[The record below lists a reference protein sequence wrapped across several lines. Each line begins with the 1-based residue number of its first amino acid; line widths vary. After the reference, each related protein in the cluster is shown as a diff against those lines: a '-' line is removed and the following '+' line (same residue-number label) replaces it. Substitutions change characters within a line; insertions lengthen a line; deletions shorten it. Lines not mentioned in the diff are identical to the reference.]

1 VDRGLLLLL
10 PAAVCTVGL
19 FVYPFLY
26 GVSISFQPLRGG
38 GALTNYT
45 DFLADAYQRD
55 SILKTLRLAVPVAAV
70 SVAAATPLAFQLR
83 RDFRGRGAITLVL
96 MLPITFGS
104 VLVAQGMARVFS
116 PYGWLNLLLSDL
128 GLGTHQLIYN
138 YWGTLI
144 AAVLTSLPFSF
155 LLLMGFFGGIDRS
168 LEDAAATLGAGR
180 ATRFW
185 RIVLPLALPG
195 IVSAFTLA
203 LVEAFAIFP
212 SAILVGQ
219 PDNATHVLT
228 LPIYQAA
235 SQRSDYPAAAAIAVV
250 MTVLELAILGLLQF
264 ARSRLYRGAAAGGKG

>member
-155 LLLMGFFGGIDRS
+155 LLLMGFFGGIERS